1 MSRGVNKAILLG
13 NLGDDPLVRSGNA
26 GSFTTLTRATSS
38 SWKDKAGQEQSKT
51 EWHNV
56 VAYGA
61 LGEIMGKYLRKG
73 SKVYIEGPIQTRK
86 WQDDKGQDRFSTQIV
101 AKEMQMLDSK
111 PNGQGSGNYSQQSA
125 PQKPG
130 DSRNA
135 KKPWDS

>member
-13 NLGDDPLVRSGNA
+13 NLGDHPIVRSGNA
-26 GSFTTLTRATSS
+26 GSFTTLTLATSS
-38 SWKDKAGQEQSKT
+38 TWKDKSGQEQSKT

-61 LGEIMGKYLRKG
+61 LGEIMGKYLKKG

-86 WQDDKGQDRFSTQIV
+86 WQDDSGQDRFSTQIV
-101 AKEMQMLDSK
+101 AKEMQMLDAK
-111 PNGQGSGNYSQQSA
+111 PSGSGDNNYPQSA
-125 PQKPG
+125 PQKSG
-130 DSRNA
+130 ESRNA